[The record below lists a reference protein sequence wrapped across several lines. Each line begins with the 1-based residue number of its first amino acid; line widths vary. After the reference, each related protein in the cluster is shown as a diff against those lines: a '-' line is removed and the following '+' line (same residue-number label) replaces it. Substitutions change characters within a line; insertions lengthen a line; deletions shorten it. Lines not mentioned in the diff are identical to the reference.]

1 MRPDLVQWTS
11 LAVAK
16 LASELR
22 LSVALGQADCC
33 AVLVMVSETFS
44 SDCVLMFCMF
54 VVRKVAKMSKPPF
67 YLCIYPPATFLNYSC
82 PVSR

>member
-33 AVLVMVSETFS
+33 AVLVMVS
-44 SDCVLMFCMF
+44 
-54 VVRKVAKMSKPPF
+54 
-67 YLCIYPPATFLNYSC
+67 
-82 PVSR
+82 

>member
-44 SDCVLMFCMF
+44 SECILMFFIF
-54 VVRKVAKMSKPPF
+54 VVRIVAKMSKPPLH
-67 YLCIYPPATFLNYSC
+67 LCIYPPVTFSELFMPC
-82 PVSR
+82 L